1 VRRKVMTR
9 TYLLPSSPCGSSC
22 ASPGPPFSSFALLLP
37 SHDQQQGKESATTP
51 RHCFLHL
58 RSTGCGL
65 RATCELH
72 GIGESAMLML
82 LARRLHPA
90 LRTRPRG
97 VRPLQMMAAML
108 PHRRCHHRPW
118 RPPAQGGPPCVTL
131 MRDRQTDSTLTSVN
145 CWFLRDS
152 SDSIL
157 IAMILMLKQNRTE
170 QEDLDD
176 SSSKYLLSKK
186 GSINSNRPLQGG
198 EVGLITPPL
207 CLAGGRHH
215 RCALRL
221 CCLSAT
227 VASGEASATAV
238 STGEGG
244 HRVVNG

>member
-1 VRRKVMTR
+1 MSLGCGVCVRRVVVVRRKVMTR

-51 RHCFLHL
+51 RHCSLRL

-65 RATCELH
+65 RATCALH

-118 RPPAQGGPPCVTL
+118 WPPAQGGPPLCDVDE
-131 MRDRQTDSTLTSVN
+131 RQADRQHTQILVSSSQVN
-145 CWFLRDS
+145 SGFIRLNSHRDHS
-152 SDSIL
+152 N
-157 IAMILMLKQNRTE
+157 AQTEQNRTSR
-170 QEDLDD
+170 
-176 SSSKYLLSKK
+176 SSES
-186 GSINSNRPLQGG
+186 
-198 EVGLITPPL
+198 
-207 CLAGGRHH
+207 
-215 RCALRL
+215 
-221 CCLSAT
+221 
-227 VASGEASATAV
+227 
-238 STGEGG
+238 
-244 HRVVNG
+244 